1 VVIHNQ
7 NVISLECVSKVY
19 SGNTHALRDVSL
31 HVGAGEIF
39 GLLGPNGAGKSTLVK
54 VLLTV
59 VKPTVARG
67 EMLGKAIG
75 DKKTLARVGYLPEQH
90 RLAPYLTARQAVEFV
105 AALSGVDRA
114 TRKKRAAELLD
125 RVGLSKW
132 IDRRV
137 NVFSK
142 GMRQRAGLAAAL
154 VNDPQIVF
162 LDEPTDGV
170 DPVGRVEIRDL
181 LIQMRREGRT
191 VFLNSH
197 LLGEAEQVCDRVAI
211 LVQGRVVKQGRMDD
225 LQNEGSRQE
234 LTVRWGGAGRSS
246 GTSSGTSFG
255 NGAHSRVGADEHTA
269 MNVGASA
276 EVAGNGAAIGKSL
289 PFRGMNI
296 APTMLADGTH
306 LYVFADVDAAAAQ
319 PALDAARAAGGEII
333 SLIPMRQRLE
343 ELFMKI
349 VVDPLTGKAP
359 PPGAG
364 S

>member
-1 VVIHNQ
+1 M
-7 NVISLECVSKVY
+7 ISLECVSKVY
-19 SGNTHALRDVSL
+19 GGNTHALRDVSL
-31 HVGAGEIF
+31 KVGAGEIF

-59 VKPTVARG
+59 VKPSVARG
-67 EMLGKAIG
+67 EMLGQPIG

-132 IDRRV
+132 MDRRV
-137 NVFSK
+137 DVFSK

-154 VNDPQIVF
+154 VNDPQIIF

-211 LVQGRVVKQGRMDD
+211 LVQGRVVKQGSMAD
-225 LQNEGSRQE
+225 LQKEGSRQE
-234 LTVRWGGAGRSS
+234 LTVRWGA
-246 GTSSGTSFG
+246 
-255 NGAHSRVGADEHTA
+255 
-269 MNVGASA
+269 ASA
-276 EVAGNGAAIGKSL
+276 RPL

-296 APTMLADGTH
+296 APTVNADGSH
-306 LYVFADVDAAAAQ
+306 QYVFSDLDTAAAQ
-319 PALDAARAAGGEII
+319 PALDAARAVGGEII
-333 SLIPMRQRLE
+333 SLIPMRQGLE

-349 VVDPLTGKAP
+349 VVDPTTGKAP

>member
-1 VVIHNQ
+1 MVIHNQ

-67 EMLGKAIG
+67 EMLGKPIG

-105 AALSGVDRA
+105 AALSGVDRV

-132 IDRRV
+132 MDRRV

-234 LTVRWGGAGRSS
+234 LTVRWGGAGNSV
-246 GTSSGTSFG
+246 G
-255 NGAHSRVGADEHTA
+255 NGARGALSGADHDQ
-269 MNVGASA
+269 
-276 EVAGNGAAIGKSL
+276 VAGNGAAIGKSL

-306 LYVFADVDAAAAQ
+306 QYVFADLDAAAAQ

>member
-1 VVIHNQ
+1 MVSQNQ

-19 SGNTHALRDVSL
+19 GGNTHALREVSL

-59 VKPTVARG
+59 VKPSVARG
-67 EMLGKAIG
+67 EMLGQPIG

-114 TRKKRAAELLD
+114 TRKKRAAELLE

-132 IDRRV
+132 MDRRV

-154 VNDPQIVF
+154 VNDPQIIF

-211 LVQGRVVKQGRMDD
+211 LVQGRVVKQGSMAD
-225 LQNEGSRQE
+225 LQKEGSRQE
-234 LTVRWGGAGRSS
+234 LTVRWGA
-246 GTSSGTSFG
+246 
-255 NGAHSRVGADEHTA
+255 
-269 MNVGASA
+269 ASA
-276 EVAGNGAAIGKSL
+276 RPL

-296 APTMLADGTH
+296 APTVNADGSH
-306 LYVFADVDAAAAQ
+306 QYVFSDLDTAAAQ
-319 PALDAARAAGGEII
+319 PALDAARAMGGEII
-333 SLIPMRQRLE
+333 SLIPMRQGLE

-349 VVDPLTGKAP
+349 VVDPTTGKAP

>member
-1 VVIHNQ
+1 MVSQNQ

-19 SGNTHALRDVSL
+19 GGNTHALREVSL
-31 HVGAGEIF
+31 KVGAGEIF

-59 VKPTVARG
+59 VKPSVARG
-67 EMLGKAIG
+67 EMLGQPIG

-114 TRKKRAAELLD
+114 TRKKRAAELLE

-132 IDRRV
+132 MDRRV

-154 VNDPQIVF
+154 VNDPQIIF

-211 LVQGRVVKQGRMDD
+211 LVQGRVVKQGSMAD
-225 LQNEGSRQE
+225 LQKEGSRQE
-234 LTVRWGGAGRSS
+234 LTVRWGA
-246 GTSSGTSFG
+246 
-255 NGAHSRVGADEHTA
+255 
-269 MNVGASA
+269 ASA
-276 EVAGNGAAIGKSL
+276 RPL
-289 PFRGMNI
+289 PFRGINI
-296 APTMLADGTH
+296 EPTVNVDGSH
-306 LYVFADVDAAAAQ
+306 QYVFSDLDTAAAQ
-319 PALDAARAAGGEII
+319 PALDAARAMGGEII

-349 VVDPLTGKAP
+349 VVDPTTGKAP

>member
-1 VVIHNQ
+1 VVSQNQ

-19 SGNTHALRDVSL
+19 GGNTHALRNVSL
-31 HVGAGEIF
+31 NVGAGEIF

-67 EMLGKAIG
+67 EMLGKPIG
-75 DKKTLARVGYLPEQH
+75 DKKTLTRVGYLPEQH

-225 LQNEGSRQE
+225 LQKEGSRQE
-234 LTVRWGGAGRSS
+234 LTVRWGGS
-246 GTSSGTSFG
+246 G
-255 NGAHSRVGADEHTA
+255 ARVGANSQME
-269 MNVGASA
+269 VGLGGEVTLNSAASA
-276 EVAGNGAAIGKSL
+276 RSL
-289 PFRGMNI
+289 PFRGVNI
-296 APTMLADGTH
+296 SPTITADGNH
-306 LYVFADVDAAAAQ
+306 QYVFGDVDASAAQ
-319 PALDAARAAGGEII
+319 PALDAVRAAGGEII
-333 SLIPMRQRLE
+333 SLVPMHQRLE

-349 VVDPLTGKAP
+349 VIDPATGKAP

>member
-1 VVIHNQ
+1 M
-7 NVISLECVSKVY
+7 ISLECVSKVY

-67 EMLGKAIG
+67 EMLGKPIG

-105 AALSGVDRA
+105 AALSGVDRI
-114 TRKKRAAELLD
+114 TRKRRAAELLD
-125 RVGLSKW
+125 RVGLAQW
-132 IDRRV
+132 MDRRV
-137 NVFSK
+137 NIFSK

-181 LIQMRREGRT
+181 LLQMRREGRT

-234 LTVRWGGAGRSS
+234 LTVRWGGADRSS
-246 GTSSGTSFG
+246 GTSSGTSF
-255 NGAHSRVGADEHTA
+255 
-269 MNVGASA
+269 
-276 EVAGNGAAIGKSL
+276 GNGAAIGKSL

-296 APTMLADGTH
+296 APTMLPDGTH
-306 LYVFADVDAAAAQ
+306 QYVFADLDAAAAQ
-319 PALDAARAAGGEII
+319 PALDVARAAGGEII

>member
-1 VVIHNQ
+1 M
-7 NVISLECVSKVY
+7 Y
-19 SGNTHALRDVSL
+19 RGNTHALREVSL
-31 HVGAGEIF
+31 KVGAGEIF

-59 VKPTVARG
+59 VKPSVARG
-67 EMLGKAIG
+67 EMLGRPIG

-132 IDRRV
+132 MDRRV

-154 VNDPQIVF
+154 VNDPQIIF

-197 LLGEAEQVCDRVAI
+197 LLGEAEQVCDRGAI
-211 LVQGRVVKQGRMDD
+211 LVQGRVVKQGSMAD
-225 LQNEGSRQE
+225 LQKEGSRQE
-234 LTVRWGGAGRSS
+234 LTVRWGA
-246 GTSSGTSFG
+246 
-255 NGAHSRVGADEHTA
+255 
-269 MNVGASA
+269 ASA
-276 EVAGNGAAIGKSL
+276 RPL

-296 APTMLADGTH
+296 APTVNADGSH
-306 LYVFADVDAAAAQ
+306 QYVFSDLDTAAAQ
-319 PALDAARAAGGEII
+319 PALDAARAMGGEII
-333 SLIPMRQRLE
+333 SLIPMRQGLE

-349 VVDPLTGKAP
+349 VVDPTTGKAP

>member
-1 VVIHNQ
+1 MVSQNQ

-19 SGNTHALRDVSL
+19 GGNTHALREVSL
-31 HVGAGEIF
+31 KVGAGEIF

-59 VKPTVARG
+59 VKPSVARG
-67 EMLGKAIG
+67 EMLGQPIG

-132 IDRRV
+132 MDRRV

-154 VNDPQIVF
+154 VNDPQIIF

-211 LVQGRVVKQGRMDD
+211 LVQGRVVKQGSMAD
-225 LQNEGSRQE
+225 LQKEGSRQE
-234 LTVRWGGAGRSS
+234 LTVRWGA
-246 GTSSGTSFG
+246 
-255 NGAHSRVGADEHTA
+255 
-269 MNVGASA
+269 ASA
-276 EVAGNGAAIGKSL
+276 RPL

-296 APTMLADGTH
+296 APTVNADGSH
-306 LYVFADVDAAAAQ
+306 QYVFSDLDTAAAQ
-319 PALDAARAAGGEII
+319 PALDAARAMGGEII
-333 SLIPMRQRLE
+333 SLIPMRQGLE

-349 VVDPLTGKAP
+349 VVDPTTGKAP

>member
-1 VVIHNQ
+1 MVSQNK

-19 SGNTHALRDVSL
+19 GGNTFALREVSL

-59 VKPTVARG
+59 VKPSVARG
-67 EMLGKAIG
+67 EMLGRPIG

-114 TRKKRAAELLD
+114 TRKKRAAELLE

-132 IDRRV
+132 MDRRV

-154 VNDPQIVF
+154 VNNPQIIF

-211 LVQGRVVKQGRMDD
+211 LVQGRVVKQGSMAD
-225 LQNEGSRQE
+225 LQKESSRQE
-234 LTVRWGGAGRSS
+234 LTVRWGA
-246 GTSSGTSFG
+246 
-255 NGAHSRVGADEHTA
+255 
-269 MNVGASA
+269 ASA
-276 EVAGNGAAIGKSL
+276 RPL

-296 APTMLADGTH
+296 APTVNADGSH
-306 LYVFADVDAAAAQ
+306 QYVFSDLDTAAAQ
-319 PALDAARAAGGEII
+319 PALDAARAVGGEII
-333 SLIPMRQRLE
+333 SLIPMRQGLE
-343 ELFMKI
+343 ELFMKV
-349 VVDPLTGKAP
+349 VVDPTTGKAP

>member
-1 VVIHNQ
+1 M
-7 NVISLECVSKVY
+7 Y
-19 SGNTHALRDVSL
+19 RGNTHALREVSL
-31 HVGAGEIF
+31 KVGAGEIF

-59 VKPTVARG
+59 VKPSVARG
-67 EMLGKAIG
+67 EMLGRPIG

-132 IDRRV
+132 MDRRV

-154 VNDPQIVF
+154 VNDPQIIF

-211 LVQGRVVKQGRMDD
+211 LVQGRVVKQGSMDD
-225 LQNEGSRQE
+225 LQKEGSRQE
-234 LTVRWGGAGRSS
+234 LTVRWGA
-246 GTSSGTSFG
+246 
-255 NGAHSRVGADEHTA
+255 
-269 MNVGASA
+269 ASA
-276 EVAGNGAAIGKSL
+276 KPL

-296 APTMLADGTH
+296 APTVNADGSH
-306 LYVFADVDAAAAQ
+306 QYVFSDLETAAAQ
-319 PALDAARAAGGEII
+319 PALDAARAVGGEII
-333 SLIPMRQRLE
+333 SLIPMRQGLE

-349 VVDPLTGKAP
+349 VVDPTTGKAP

>member
-1 VVIHNQ
+1 M
-7 NVISLECVSKVY
+7 Y
-19 SGNTHALRDVSL
+19 GGNTHALRDVSL
-31 HVGAGEIF
+31 NVGAGEIF

-67 EMLGKAIG
+67 QMLGKPIG

-225 LQNEGSRQE
+225 LQREGSRQE
-234 LTVRWGGAGRSS
+234 LIVRWSGSGVSAGSNSQMGVGLGAE
-246 GTSSGTSFG
+246 GTLNS
-255 NGAHSRVGADEHTA
+255 A
-269 MNVGASA
+269 ASA
-276 EVAGNGAAIGKSL
+276 KSL

-296 APTMLADGTH
+296 SPTITADGNH
-306 LYVFADVDAAAAQ
+306 QYVFGDVDASAAQ
-319 PALDAARAAGGEII
+319 PALDAVRAAGGEII
-333 SLIPMRQRLE
+333 SLIPMHQRLE

-349 VVDPLTGKAP
+349 VIDPATGKAP

>member
-1 VVIHNQ
+1 MVSQNQ

-19 SGNTHALRDVSL
+19 GGNTHALREVSL
-31 HVGAGEIF
+31 KVGAGEIF

-59 VKPTVARG
+59 VKPSVARG
-67 EMLGKAIG
+67 EMLGQPIG

-90 RLAPYLTARQAVEFV
+90 RLAPYLTARQAVEFG

-114 TRKKRAAELLD
+114 TRKKCAAELLD

-132 IDRRV
+132 MDRRV

-154 VNDPQIVF
+154 VNDPQIIF

-211 LVQGRVVKQGRMDD
+211 LVQGRVVKQGSMAD
-225 LQNEGSRQE
+225 LQKEGSRQE
-234 LTVRWGGAGRSS
+234 LTVRWGA
-246 GTSSGTSFG
+246 
-255 NGAHSRVGADEHTA
+255 
-269 MNVGASA
+269 ASA
-276 EVAGNGAAIGKSL
+276 RPL

-296 APTMLADGTH
+296 APTVNADGSH
-306 LYVFADVDAAAAQ
+306 QYVFSDLDTAAAQ
-319 PALDAARAAGGEII
+319 PALDAARAVGGEII
-333 SLIPMRQRLE
+333 SLIPMRQGLE
-343 ELFMKI
+343 ELFMKV
-349 VVDPLTGKAP
+349 VVDPTTGKAP

>member
-1 VVIHNQ
+1 M
-7 NVISLECVSKVY
+7 Y
-19 SGNTHALRDVSL
+19 GGNTHALREVSL

-59 VKPTVARG
+59 VKPSVARG
-67 EMLGKAIG
+67 EMLGQPIG

-132 IDRRV
+132 MDRRV

-154 VNDPQIVF
+154 VNDPQIIF

-211 LVQGRVVKQGRMDD
+211 LVQGRVVKQGSMAD
-225 LQNEGSRQE
+225 LQKEGSRQE
-234 LTVRWGGAGRSS
+234 LTVRWGA
-246 GTSSGTSFG
+246 
-255 NGAHSRVGADEHTA
+255 
-269 MNVGASA
+269 ASA
-276 EVAGNGAAIGKSL
+276 RPL

-296 APTMLADGTH
+296 APTVNADGSH
-306 LYVFADVDAAAAQ
+306 QYVFSDLETAAAQ
-319 PALDAARAAGGEII
+319 PALDAARAVGGEII
-333 SLIPMRQRLE
+333 SLIPMRQGLE
-343 ELFMKI
+343 ELFMKV
-349 VVDPLTGKAP
+349 VVDPTTGKAP

>member
-1 VVIHNQ
+1 M
-7 NVISLECVSKVY
+7 Y
-19 SGNTHALRDVSL
+19 GGNTHALRDVSL
-31 HVGAGEIF
+31 NVGAGEIF

-67 EMLGKAIG
+67 QMLGKPIG
-75 DKKTLARVGYLPEQH
+75 DKKTLARIGYLPEQH

-225 LQNEGSRQE
+225 LQREGSRQE
-234 LTVRWGGAGRSS
+234 LIVRWSGSGVSAGSNSQIGVGLGAEATLNS
-246 GTSSGTSFG
+246 
-255 NGAHSRVGADEHTA
+255 A
-269 MNVGASA
+269 ASA
-276 EVAGNGAAIGKSL
+276 KSL

-296 APTMLADGTH
+296 SPTITADGNH
-306 LYVFADVDAAAAQ
+306 QYVFGDVDASAAQ
-319 PALDAARAAGGEII
+319 PALDAVRAAGGEII
-333 SLIPMRQRLE
+333 SLIPMHQRLE

-349 VVDPLTGKAP
+349 VIDPATGKAP

>member
-1 VVIHNQ
+1 MVSQNQ

-31 HVGAGEIF
+31 NVGAGEIF

-67 EMLGKAIG
+67 EMLGKPIG
-75 DKKTLARVGYLPEQH
+75 DKKTLMRVGYLPEQH

-225 LQNEGSRQE
+225 LQREGSRQE
-234 LTVRWGGAGRSS
+234 LTVRWGGS
-246 GTSSGTSFG
+246 
-255 NGAHSRVGADEHTA
+255 
-269 MNVGASA
+269 GASA
-276 EVAGNGAAIGKSL
+276 GTNSQMEVGLRGAVTLNSDASTRSL

-296 APTMLADGTH
+296 SPIITADGNH
-306 LYVFADVDAAAAQ
+306 QYVFGDVDASAAQ
-319 PALDAARAAGGEII
+319 PALDAVRAAGGEII
-333 SLIPMRQRLE
+333 SLIPMHQRLE

-349 VVDPLTGKAP
+349 VVDPTTGKAP

>member
-1 VVIHNQ
+1 MVIHNQ

-67 EMLGKAIG
+67 EMLGKPIG

-105 AALSGVDRA
+105 AALSGVDRT

-132 IDRRV
+132 MDRRV

-234 LTVRWGGAGRSS
+234 LTVRWGGADRSS
-246 GTSSGTSFG
+246 GTSSGTSF
-255 NGAHSRVGADEHTA
+255 
-269 MNVGASA
+269 
-276 EVAGNGAAIGKSL
+276 GNGAAIGKSL

>member
-1 VVIHNQ
+1 MVIHNQ

-67 EMLGKAIG
+67 EMLGKPIG

-105 AALSGVDRA
+105 AALSGVDRI
-114 TRKKRAAELLD
+114 TRKRRAAELLD
-125 RVGLSKW
+125 RVGLAQW
-132 IDRRV
+132 MDRRV
-137 NVFSK
+137 NIFSK

-181 LIQMRREGRT
+181 LLQMRREGRT

-225 LQNEGSRQE
+225 LQKEGSRQE
-234 LTVRWGGAGRSS
+234 LTVRWGGANSS
-246 GTSSGTSFG
+246 A
-255 NGAHSRVGADEHTA
+255 GANTA
-269 MNVGASA
+269 MNVGVSA

-296 APTMLADGTH
+296 APTMLPDGTH
-306 LYVFADVDAAAAQ
+306 QYVFADLDAAAAQ
-319 PALDAARAAGGEII
+319 PALDVARAAGGEII

>member
-1 VVIHNQ
+1 M
-7 NVISLECVSKVY
+7 ISLECVSKVY
-19 SGNTHALRDVSL
+19 GGNTHALREVSL

-59 VKPTVARG
+59 VKPSVARG
-67 EMLGKAIG
+67 EMLGQPIG

-105 AALSGVDRA
+105 AALSGVDRV

-132 IDRRV
+132 MDRRV

-154 VNDPQIVF
+154 VNDPQIIF

-211 LVQGRVVKQGRMDD
+211 LVQGRVVKQGSMAD
-225 LQNEGSRQE
+225 LQKEGSRQE
-234 LTVRWGGAGRSS
+234 LTVRWGA
-246 GTSSGTSFG
+246 
-255 NGAHSRVGADEHTA
+255 
-269 MNVGASA
+269 ASA
-276 EVAGNGAAIGKSL
+276 RPL

-296 APTMLADGTH
+296 APTVNADGSH
-306 LYVFADVDAAAAQ
+306 QYVFSDLETAAAQ
-319 PALDAARAAGGEII
+319 PALDAARAVGGEII
-333 SLIPMRQRLE
+333 SLIPMRQGLE

-349 VVDPLTGKAP
+349 VVDPTTGKAP

>member
-1 VVIHNQ
+1 MVSQNQ
-7 NVISLECVSKVY
+7 NVISLDCVSKVY
-19 SGNTHALRDVSL
+19 GGNTHALRDVSL
-31 HVGAGEIF
+31 NVGAGEIF

-67 EMLGKAIG
+67 QMLGKPIG
-75 DKKTLARVGYLPEQH
+75 DKKTLARIGYLPEQH

-225 LQNEGSRQE
+225 LQREGSRQE
-234 LTVRWGGAGRSS
+234 LTVRWGGS
-246 GTSSGTSFG
+246 
-255 NGAHSRVGADEHTA
+255 
-269 MNVGASA
+269 GASA
-276 EVAGNGAAIGKSL
+276 VANSQMEVGLGGAVTLNSAASARSL
-289 PFRGMNI
+289 PFRGVNI
-296 APTMLADGTH
+296 TPTITAEGNH
-306 LYVFADVDAAAAQ
+306 QYVFGDVDASAAQ
-319 PALDAARAAGGEII
+319 PALDAVRAAGGEII
-333 SLIPMRQRLE
+333 SLIPMHQRLE

-349 VVDPLTGKAP
+349 VIDPATGKAP

>member
-1 VVIHNQ
+1 M
-7 NVISLECVSKVY
+7 ISLECVSKVY

-31 HVGAGEIF
+31 HVGVGEIF

-67 EMLGKAIG
+67 EMLGKPIG

-105 AALSGVDRA
+105 AALSGVDRI

-125 RVGLSKW
+125 RVGLAQW
-132 IDRRV
+132 MDRRV
-137 NVFSK
+137 NIFSK

-181 LIQMRREGRT
+181 LLQMRREGRT

-234 LTVRWGGAGRSS
+234 LTVRWGGAGNSAGNS
-246 GTSSGTSFG
+246 VG
-255 NGAHSRVGADEHTA
+255 NGARGALSGGDHDQ
-269 MNVGASA
+269 
-276 EVAGNGAAIGKSL
+276 VAGNGAAIGKSL

-306 LYVFADVDAAAAQ
+306 QYVFADVDAAAAQ
-319 PALDAARAAGGEII
+319 PALDVARAAGGEII

>member
-1 VVIHNQ
+1 MVSQNQ

-19 SGNTHALRDVSL
+19 GGNTHALRDVSL
-31 HVGAGEIF
+31 KVGAGEIF

-59 VKPTVARG
+59 VKPSVARG
-67 EMLGKAIG
+67 EMLGQPIG

-132 IDRRV
+132 MERRV

-154 VNDPQIVF
+154 VNDPQIIF

-211 LVQGRVVKQGRMDD
+211 LVQGRVVKQGSMAD
-225 LQNEGSRQE
+225 LQKEGSRQE
-234 LTVRWGGAGRSS
+234 LTVRWGA
-246 GTSSGTSFG
+246 
-255 NGAHSRVGADEHTA
+255 
-269 MNVGASA
+269 ASA
-276 EVAGNGAAIGKSL
+276 RPL

-296 APTMLADGTH
+296 APTVNADGSH
-306 LYVFADVDAAAAQ
+306 QYVFSDLDTAAAQ
-319 PALDAARAAGGEII
+319 PALDAARAMGGEII
-333 SLIPMRQRLE
+333 SLIPMRQGLE

-349 VVDPLTGKAP
+349 VVDPTTGKAP

>member
-1 VVIHNQ
+1 M
-7 NVISLECVSKVY
+7 ISLECVSKVY
-19 SGNTHALRDVSL
+19 GGNTFALREVSL

-59 VKPTVARG
+59 VKPSVARG
-67 EMLGKAIG
+67 EMLGQPIG

-132 IDRRV
+132 MERRV

-154 VNDPQIVF
+154 VNDPQIIF

-211 LVQGRVVKQGRMDD
+211 LVQGRVVKQGSMAD
-225 LQNEGSRQE
+225 LQKEGSRQE
-234 LTVRWGGAGRSS
+234 LTVRWGA
-246 GTSSGTSFG
+246 
-255 NGAHSRVGADEHTA
+255 
-269 MNVGASA
+269 ASA
-276 EVAGNGAAIGKSL
+276 RPL

-296 APTMLADGTH
+296 APTVNADGSH
-306 LYVFADVDAAAAQ
+306 QYVFSDLDTAAAQ
-319 PALDAARAAGGEII
+319 PALDAARAVGGEII
-333 SLIPMRQRLE
+333 SLIPMRQGLE

-349 VVDPLTGKAP
+349 VVDPTTGKAP

>member
-1 VVIHNQ
+1 M
-7 NVISLECVSKVY
+7 Y
-19 SGNTHALRDVSL
+19 GGNTHALRDVSL
-31 HVGAGEIF
+31 NVGAGEIF

-67 EMLGKAIG
+67 QMLGKPIG
-75 DKKTLARVGYLPEQH
+75 DKKTLARIGYLPEQH

-114 TRKKRAAELLD
+114 TRKKRAVELLG

-225 LQNEGSRQE
+225 LQREGSRQE
-234 LTVRWGGAGRSS
+234 LIVRWSGSGVSAGSNSQIGVGLGAEA
-246 GTSSGTSFG
+246 TL
-255 NGAHSRVGADEHTA
+255 NNA
-269 MNVGASA
+269 ASA
-276 EVAGNGAAIGKSL
+276 KSL

-296 APTMLADGTH
+296 SPTITADGNH
-306 LYVFADVDAAAAQ
+306 QYVFGDVDASAAQ
-319 PALDAARAAGGEII
+319 PALDAVRAAGGEII
-333 SLIPMRQRLE
+333 SLIPMHQRLE

-349 VVDPLTGKAP
+349 VIDPATGKAP

>member
-1 VVIHNQ
+1 M
-7 NVISLECVSKVY
+7 ISLECVSKVY

-54 VLLTV
+54 VLLTM

-67 EMLGKAIG
+67 EMLGKPIG

-105 AALSGVDRA
+105 AALSGVDRI

-125 RVGLSKW
+125 RVGLAQW
-132 IDRRV
+132 MDRRV
-137 NVFSK
+137 NIFSK

-181 LIQMRREGRT
+181 LLQMRREGRT

-225 LQNEGSRQE
+225 LQKEGSRQE
-234 LTVRWGGAGRSS
+234 LTVRWGGAGNSAGNS
-246 GTSSGTSFG
+246 VG
-255 NGAHSRVGADEHTA
+255 NGARGALSGGDHDQ
-269 MNVGASA
+269 
-276 EVAGNGAAIGKSL
+276 VAGNGAAIGKSL

-306 LYVFADVDAAAAQ
+306 QYVFADVDAAAAQ
-319 PALDAARAAGGEII
+319 PALDVARAAGGEII

>member
-1 VVIHNQ
+1 M
-7 NVISLECVSKVY
+7 Y
-19 SGNTHALRDVSL
+19 GGNTHALRDVSL
-31 HVGAGEIF
+31 KVGAGEIF

-59 VKPTVARG
+59 VKPSVARG
-67 EMLGKAIG
+67 EMLGQPIG

-132 IDRRV
+132 MERRV

-154 VNDPQIVF
+154 VNDPQIIF

-211 LVQGRVVKQGRMDD
+211 LVQGRVVKQGSMAD
-225 LQNEGSRQE
+225 LQKEGSRQE
-234 LTVRWGGAGRSS
+234 LTVRWGA
-246 GTSSGTSFG
+246 
-255 NGAHSRVGADEHTA
+255 
-269 MNVGASA
+269 ASA
-276 EVAGNGAAIGKSL
+276 RPL

-296 APTMLADGTH
+296 APTVNADGSH
-306 LYVFADVDAAAAQ
+306 QYVFSDLDTAAAQ
-319 PALDAARAAGGEII
+319 PALDAARAVGGEII
-333 SLIPMRQRLE
+333 SLIPMRQGVA
-343 ELFMKI
+343 ELCMNI
-349 VVDPLTGKAP
+349 VVDPTTGKAP

>member
-1 VVIHNQ
+1 M
-7 NVISLECVSKVY
+7 ISLECVSKVY

-67 EMLGKAIG
+67 EMLGKPIG

-105 AALSGVDRA
+105 AALSGVDRV

-125 RVGLSKW
+125 RVGLAQW
-132 IDRRV
+132 MDRRV
-137 NVFSK
+137 NIFSK

-181 LIQMRREGRT
+181 LLQMRREGRT

-225 LQNEGSRQE
+225 LQKEGSRQE
-234 LTVRWGGAGRSS
+234 LTVRWGGAGNSAGS
-246 GTSSGTSFG
+246 GAR
-255 NGAHSRVGADEHTA
+255 GALSGADH
-269 MNVGASA
+269 VQ
-276 EVAGNGAAIGKSL
+276 VAGNGAAIGKSL

-296 APTMLADGTH
+296 APTMLANGTH
-306 LYVFADVDAAAAQ
+306 QYVFADLDAAAAQ

>member
-1 VVIHNQ
+1 M
-7 NVISLECVSKVY
+7 ISLECVSKVY
-19 SGNTHALRDVSL
+19 GGNTHALREVSL

-59 VKPTVARG
+59 VKPSVARG
-67 EMLGKAIG
+67 EMLGQPIG

-105 AALSGVDRA
+105 AALSGVDRV

-132 IDRRV
+132 MDRRV

-154 VNDPQIVF
+154 VNDPQIIF

-211 LVQGRVVKQGRMDD
+211 LVQGRVVKQGSMAD
-225 LQNEGSRQE
+225 LQKEGSRQE
-234 LTVRWGGAGRSS
+234 LTVRWGA
-246 GTSSGTSFG
+246 
-255 NGAHSRVGADEHTA
+255 
-269 MNVGASA
+269 ASA
-276 EVAGNGAAIGKSL
+276 RPL

-296 APTMLADGTH
+296 APTVNADGSH
-306 LYVFADVDAAAAQ
+306 QYVFSDLDTAAAQ
-319 PALDAARAAGGEII
+319 PALDAARAVGGEII
-333 SLIPMRQRLE
+333 SLIPMRQGLE
-343 ELFMKI
+343 ELFMKV
-349 VVDPLTGKAP
+349 VVDPTTGKAP

>member
-1 VVIHNQ
+1 MVIHNQ

-67 EMLGKAIG
+67 EMLGKPIG

-234 LTVRWGGAGRSS
+234 LTVRWGGAGHSVS
-246 GTSSGTSFG
+246 
-255 NGAHSRVGADEHTA
+255 NGARGALSGADH
-269 MNVGASA
+269 VQ
-276 EVAGNGAAIGKSL
+276 VAGNGAAIGKSL

-306 LYVFADVDAAAAQ
+306 QYVFADLDAAAAQ

-333 SLIPMRQRLE
+333 SLIPIRQRLE

>member
-1 VVIHNQ
+1 M
-7 NVISLECVSKVY
+7 ISLECVSKVY
-19 SGNTHALRDVSL
+19 GGNTHALREVSL

-59 VKPTVARG
+59 VKPSVARG
-67 EMLGKAIG
+67 EMLGQPIG

-105 AALSGVDRA
+105 AALSGVDRV

-132 IDRRV
+132 MDRRV

-154 VNDPQIVF
+154 VNDPQIIF

-211 LVQGRVVKQGRMDD
+211 LVQGRVVKQGSMAD
-225 LQNEGSRQE
+225 LQKEGSRQE
-234 LTVRWGGAGRSS
+234 LTVRWGA
-246 GTSSGTSFG
+246 
-255 NGAHSRVGADEHTA
+255 
-269 MNVGASA
+269 ASA
-276 EVAGNGAAIGKSL
+276 RPL

-296 APTMLADGTH
+296 APTVNADGSH
-306 LYVFADVDAAAAQ
+306 QYVFSDLDTAAAQ
-319 PALDAARAAGGEII
+319 PALDAARAVGGEII
-333 SLIPMRQRLE
+333 SLIPMRQGLE

-349 VVDPLTGKAP
+349 VVDPTTGKAP

>member
-1 VVIHNQ
+1 MVIHNQ

-67 EMLGKAIG
+67 EMLGKPIG

-105 AALSGVDRA
+105 AALSGVDRV

-132 IDRRV
+132 MDRRV

-234 LTVRWGGAGRSS
+234 LTVRWVGADRSS
-246 GTSSGTSFG
+246 GTSSGTSF
-255 NGAHSRVGADEHTA
+255 
-269 MNVGASA
+269 
-276 EVAGNGAAIGKSL
+276 GNGAAIGKSL

-296 APTMLADGTH
+296 APTVLADGTH

>member
-1 VVIHNQ
+1 M
-7 NVISLECVSKVY
+7 Y
-19 SGNTHALRDVSL
+19 RGNTHALREVSL
-31 HVGAGEIF
+31 KVGAGEIF

-59 VKPTVARG
+59 VKPSVARG
-67 EMLGKAIG
+67 EMLGRPIG

-132 IDRRV
+132 MDRRV

-154 VNDPQIVF
+154 VNDPQIIF

-211 LVQGRVVKQGRMDD
+211 LVQGRVVKQGSMAD
-225 LQNEGSRQE
+225 LQKEGSRQE
-234 LTVRWGGAGRSS
+234 LTVRWGA
-246 GTSSGTSFG
+246 
-255 NGAHSRVGADEHTA
+255 
-269 MNVGASA
+269 ASA
-276 EVAGNGAAIGKSL
+276 RPL

-296 APTMLADGTH
+296 APTVNADGSH
-306 LYVFADVDAAAAQ
+306 QYVFSDLETAAAQ
-319 PALDAARAAGGEII
+319 PALDAARAVGGEII
-333 SLIPMRQRLE
+333 SLIPMRQGLE

-349 VVDPLTGKAP
+349 VVDPTTGKAP

>member
-1 VVIHNQ
+1 MVSQNQ
-7 NVISLECVSKVY
+7 NVISLDCVSKVY
-19 SGNTHALRDVSL
+19 GGNTHALRDVSL
-31 HVGAGEIF
+31 NVGAGEIF

-67 EMLGKAIG
+67 QMLGKPIG
-75 DKKTLARVGYLPEQH
+75 DKKTLARIGYLPEQH

-225 LQNEGSRQE
+225 LQREGSRQE
-234 LTVRWGGAGRSS
+234 LIVRWNNSGVSAGSNSQIGVGLGAEATLNS
-246 GTSSGTSFG
+246 
-255 NGAHSRVGADEHTA
+255 A
-269 MNVGASA
+269 ASA
-276 EVAGNGAAIGKSL
+276 KSL

-296 APTMLADGTH
+296 SPTITADGNH
-306 LYVFADVDAAAAQ
+306 QYVFGDVDASAAQ
-319 PALDAARAAGGEII
+319 PALDAVRAAGGEII
-333 SLIPMRQRLE
+333 SLIPMHQRLE

-349 VVDPLTGKAP
+349 VIDPATGKAP

>member
-1 VVIHNQ
+1 MVSQNQ

-19 SGNTHALRDVSL
+19 GGNTHALREVSL
-31 HVGAGEIF
+31 KVGAGEIF

-59 VKPTVARG
+59 VKPSVARG
-67 EMLGKAIG
+67 EMLGQPIG

-114 TRKKRAAELLD
+114 TRKKRAAELLE

-132 IDRRV
+132 MDRRV

-154 VNDPQIVF
+154 VNDPQIIF

-211 LVQGRVVKQGRMDD
+211 LVQGRVVKQGSMAD
-225 LQNEGSRQE
+225 LQKEGSRQE
-234 LTVRWGGAGRSS
+234 LTVRWGA
-246 GTSSGTSFG
+246 
-255 NGAHSRVGADEHTA
+255 
-269 MNVGASA
+269 ASA
-276 EVAGNGAAIGKSL
+276 RPL

-296 APTMLADGTH
+296 APTVNADGSH
-306 LYVFADVDAAAAQ
+306 QYVFSDLDTAAAQ
-319 PALDAARAAGGEII
+319 PALDAARAMGGEII
-333 SLIPMRQRLE
+333 SLIPMRQGLE
-343 ELFMKI
+343 ELFMKV
-349 VVDPLTGKAP
+349 VVDPTTGKAP

>member
-1 VVIHNQ
+1 MVSQNQ

-19 SGNTHALRDVSL
+19 GGNTHALRDVSL
-31 HVGAGEIF
+31 KVGAGEIF

-59 VKPTVARG
+59 VKPSVARG
-67 EMLGKAIG
+67 EMLGQPIG

-132 IDRRV
+132 MDRRV
-137 NVFSK
+137 DVFSK

-154 VNDPQIVF
+154 VNDPQIIF

-211 LVQGRVVKQGRMDD
+211 LVQGRVVKQGSMAD
-225 LQNEGSRQE
+225 LQKEGSRQE
-234 LTVRWGGAGRSS
+234 LTVRWGA
-246 GTSSGTSFG
+246 
-255 NGAHSRVGADEHTA
+255 
-269 MNVGASA
+269 ASA
-276 EVAGNGAAIGKSL
+276 RPL

-296 APTMLADGTH
+296 APTVNADGSH
-306 LYVFADVDAAAAQ
+306 QYVFSDLDTAAAQ
-319 PALDAARAAGGEII
+319 PALDAARAVGGEII
-333 SLIPMRQRLE
+333 SLIPMRQGLE

-349 VVDPLTGKAP
+349 VVDPTTGKAP

>member
-1 VVIHNQ
+1 M
-7 NVISLECVSKVY
+7 Y
-19 SGNTHALRDVSL
+19 GGNTHALREVSL

-59 VKPTVARG
+59 VKPSVARG
-67 EMLGKAIG
+67 EMLGQPIG

-114 TRKKRAAELLD
+114 TRKKRAAELLE

-132 IDRRV
+132 MDRRV

-154 VNDPQIVF
+154 VNDPQIIF

-211 LVQGRVVKQGRMDD
+211 LVQGRVVKQGSMAD
-225 LQNEGSRQE
+225 LQKEGSRQE
-234 LTVRWGGAGRSS
+234 LTVRWGA
-246 GTSSGTSFG
+246 
-255 NGAHSRVGADEHTA
+255 
-269 MNVGASA
+269 ASA
-276 EVAGNGAAIGKSL
+276 RPL

-296 APTMLADGTH
+296 APTVNADGSH
-306 LYVFADVDAAAAQ
+306 QYVFSDLETAAAQ
-319 PALDAARAAGGEII
+319 PAIDAARAVGGEII
-333 SLIPMRQRLE
+333 SLIPMRQGLE
-343 ELFMKI
+343 ELFMKV
-349 VVDPLTGKAP
+349 VVDPTTGKAP

>member
-1 VVIHNQ
+1 MVSQNQ

-19 SGNTHALRDVSL
+19 GGNTHALRDVSL
-31 HVGAGEIF
+31 NVGAGEIF

-59 VKPTVARG
+59 VKPTLARG
-67 EMLGKAIG
+67 QMLGKPIG

-225 LQNEGSRQE
+225 LQREGSRQE
-234 LTVRWGGAGRSS
+234 LIVRWNNS
-246 GTSSGTSFG
+246 
-255 NGAHSRVGADEHTA
+255 
-269 MNVGASA
+269 GASEVSNSQIGVGLGA
-276 EVAGNGAAIGKSL
+276 EATLNNAASAKSL

-296 APTMLADGTH
+296 SPTITADGNH
-306 LYVFADVDAAAAQ
+306 QYVFGDVDASAAQ
-319 PALDAARAAGGEII
+319 PALDAVRAAGGEII
-333 SLIPMRQRLE
+333 SLIPMHQRLE

-349 VVDPLTGKAP
+349 VIDPATGKAP

>member
-1 VVIHNQ
+1 MVSQNQ

-19 SGNTHALRDVSL
+19 GGNTHALREVSL
-31 HVGAGEIF
+31 KVGAGEIF

-59 VKPTVARG
+59 VKPSVARG
-67 EMLGKAIG
+67 EMLGQPIG

-132 IDRRV
+132 MDRRV

-154 VNDPQIVF
+154 VNDPQIIF

-211 LVQGRVVKQGRMDD
+211 LVQGRVVKQGSMAD
-225 LQNEGSRQE
+225 LQKEGSRQE
-234 LTVRWGGAGRSS
+234 LTVRWGA
-246 GTSSGTSFG
+246 
-255 NGAHSRVGADEHTA
+255 
-269 MNVGASA
+269 ASA
-276 EVAGNGAAIGKSL
+276 RPL

-296 APTMLADGTH
+296 APTVNADGSH
-306 LYVFADVDAAAAQ
+306 QYVFSDLDTAAAQ
-319 PALDAARAAGGEII
+319 PALDAARAVGGEII
-333 SLIPMRQRLE
+333 SLIPMRQGLE

-349 VVDPLTGKAP
+349 VVDPTTGKAP